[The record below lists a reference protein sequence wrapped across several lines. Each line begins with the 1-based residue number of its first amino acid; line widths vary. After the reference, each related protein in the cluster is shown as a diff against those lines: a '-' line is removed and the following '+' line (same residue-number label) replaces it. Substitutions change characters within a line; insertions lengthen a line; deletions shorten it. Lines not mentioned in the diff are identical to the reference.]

1 MPFAVNVGEVARPLE
16 SVVAVLTPPA
26 NVPLAPVAGAV
37 NVTTTPPVGDPF
49 VVTLA
54 TIGCPNAPLIEWL
67 CDTPLVAVIGHFI
80 WINTALD
87 NPICLI
93 GLGVIVSIVGQFGDL
108 MLSAIKRDLGLKDT
122 SKLIPGHGGL
132 LDRFDSLILVAPAVF
147 HYVGYFV
154 GFGAGQP
161 QRIFSGG

>member
-67 CDTPLVAVIGHFI
+67 CDTPLVAVIKGGTLLLITFRLLV
-80 WINTALD
+80 LD
-87 NPICLI
+87 PQLIAPI
-93 GLGVIVSIVGQFGDL
+93 
-108 MLSAIKRDLGLKDT
+108 R
-122 SKLIPGHGGL
+122 
-132 LDRFDSLILVAPAVF
+132 
-147 HYVGYFV
+147 
-154 GFGAGQP
+154 
-161 QRIFSGG
+161 